1 MKMKSFNIIEDN
13 NDITVYLGTTAEI
26 KAIYNSLWRAI
37 NNYHSFKTNLMFTF
51 VDKAKFSHNKFFYG
65 LVIDHG
71 REEVNVISAETAV
84 NLMLLSTEEVT
95 IR

>member
-1 MKMKSFNIIEDN
+1 
-13 NDITVYLGTTAEI
+13 
-26 KAIYNSLWRAI
+26 
-37 NNYHSFKTNLMFTF
+37 
-51 VDKAKFSHNKFFYG
+51 VDKAKFSYDKFFYG